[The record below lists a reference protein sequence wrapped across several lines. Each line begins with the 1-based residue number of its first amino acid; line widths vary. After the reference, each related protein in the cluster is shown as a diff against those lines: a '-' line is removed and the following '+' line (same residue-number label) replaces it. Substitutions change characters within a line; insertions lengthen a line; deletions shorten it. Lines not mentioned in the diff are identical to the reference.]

1 MKRVHIIFNPLSGRG
16 RLSHD
21 IEELILGLIRLG
33 CRVSLF
39 ETDGPNDAMQEAY
52 KRAEA
57 QDIDLLLSFGGDGT
71 LREIINGLMQA
82 PQQVPVCPFGGGT
95 ANDFA
100 SYLEIPREVRDFLRA
115 FPGFSTHHLDLGESG
130 GQYFINVLAAGTL
143 ANIAHRTESNLK
155 NLLGP
160 VAYYLE
166 GIREVITEDL
176 FGTIRIES
184 ESFTYLGEYLVFL
197 LSNSSS
203 IGGFFNM
210 APLADTQDGLL
221 EGVLIKKAPLPALL
235 EISILLQEGK
245 HIESPYVSYFQT
257 DHLRFW
263 TEDELDMDGEL
274 FLESTPPEG
283 VEVKVLQRQ
292 MPFFY

>member
-1 MKRVHIIFNPLSGRG
+1 
-16 RLSHD
+16 
-21 IEELILGLIRLG
+21 
-33 CRVSLF
+33 
-39 ETDGPNDAMQEAY
+39 
-52 KRAEA
+52 
-57 QDIDLLLSFGGDGT
+57 
-71 LREIINGLMQA
+71 
-82 PQQVPVCPFGGGT
+82 
-95 ANDFA
+95 
-100 SYLEIPREVRDFLRA
+100 
-115 FPGFSTHHLDLGESG
+115 
-130 GQYFINVLAAGTL
+130 
-143 ANIAHRTESNLK
+143 
-155 NLLGP
+155 
-160 VAYYLE
+160 LE